1 MKLFLSECTSE
12 LREIYEQTKEGNGQR
27 WLMIDLED
35 REKMYMDIFR
45 LIDIRRG

>member
-1 MKLFLSECTSE
+1 MQECSEE
-12 LREIYEQTKEGNGQR
+12 LKDIYRQTKTGDGQK

-35 REKMYMDIFR
+35 QERMYADVFR